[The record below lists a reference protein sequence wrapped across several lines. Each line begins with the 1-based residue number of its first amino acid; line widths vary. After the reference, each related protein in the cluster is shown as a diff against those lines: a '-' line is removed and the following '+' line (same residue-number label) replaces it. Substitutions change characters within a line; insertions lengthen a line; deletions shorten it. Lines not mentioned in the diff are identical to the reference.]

1 MYILEYY
8 QSVIRRKERSLLWG
22 TLTGLKNL
30 GKTWIFLDLPCGVPS
45 ERLTLRMFSPQ
56 KKSRRTFV
64 LLYLIWII
72 FRVIYSSRLLS
83 SYSGHIGKLWLY
95 PPSY

>member
-8 QSVIRRKERSLLWG
+8 QSVIRHKERSLLWG
-22 TLTGLKNL
+22 TLTGLKFF

-45 ERLTLRMFSPQ
+45 ERLDSKNLSPQ

-64 LLYLIWII
+64 LLN
-72 FRVIYSSRLLS
+72 F
-83 SYSGHIGKLWLY
+83 KN
-95 PPSY
+95 PS